1 MAVSPSSLPKWAL
14 PLLILFQ
21 MPSWGSAKF
30 TVEGP
35 DEPVVAM
42 FGAEVE
48 LPCHLDPQM
57 NAEHMEVRWY
67 RDDVSNVVHHYREGK
82 DLDEE
87 QILDYAGRTELLK
100 EGLTDGRVTLRLHN
114 VLFLDDGDYVCH
126 VQDGEFYEQAI
137 IHLSVAALGSQLQ
150 IRMAGQEGDGIR
162 LVCSS
167 SGWFP
172 EPRLRWTDHRGQER
186 PTLAES
192 KSRDRSG
199 LFRTEGSLL
208 VTDRSTSAVSCS
220 VWNPVLDQ
228 GKVTEVSVAE
238 SFFPRVSPVLVAL
251 AVILSLLGLLLIG
264 SAYVIWAQRREKN
277 KLISEHR
284 VQTDNLKGECDYLKE
299 RLALYGISY

>member
-1 MAVSPSSLPKWAL
+1 MDGTWLHTFQVSFIEPLRSHFFPGPLFEGRNVSP
-14 PLLILFQ
+14 LI
-21 MPSWGSAKF
+21 
-30 TVEGP
+30 
-35 DEPVVAM
+35 
-42 FGAEVE
+42 
-48 LPCHLDPQM
+48 
-57 NAEHMEVRWY
+57 
-67 RDDVSNVVHHYREGK
+67 
-82 DLDEE
+82 
-87 QILDYAGRTELLK
+87 I
-100 EGLTDGRVTLRLHN
+100 
-114 VLFLDDGDYVCH
+114 
-126 VQDGEFYEQAI
+126 
-137 IHLSVAALGSQLQ
+137 LSVSPGRNMAQLEPQNRPESTSLIVLGSQLQ

-172 EPRLRWTDHRGQER
+172 EPRLWWTDHRGQER
-186 PTLAES
+186 PPLAES

-220 VWNPVLDQ
+220 VWNPVLDR
-228 GKVTEVSVAE
+228 GKVAEVSVAE

-264 SAYVIWAQRREKN
+264 SAYVIWAQRRKIN

-284 VQTDNLKGECDYLKE
+284 EQIDNLKGERDYLKR

>member
-1 MAVSPSSLPKWAL
+1 MAVSPSSLPIWAL
-14 PLLILFQ
+14 SLLILFQ
-21 MPSWGSAKF
+21 MPSQGSAKF
-30 TVEGP
+30 TVKGP

-42 FGAEVE
+42 LGAEVE

-57 NAEHMEVRWY
+57 KAEHMEVRWY
-67 RDDVSNVVHHYREGK
+67 RDDVSNVVHLYREGK

-87 QILDYAGRTELLK
+87 QIPEYAGRTELLK
-100 EGLTDGRVTLRLHN
+100 EGLTDGTVTLRLHN
-114 VLFLDDGDYVCH
+114 VLILDDGNYVCY

-137 IHLSVAALGSQLQ
+137 IHLSVTALGSQLQ

-186 PTLAES
+186 PLMAES
-192 KSRDRSG
+192 QSRDRAG

-208 VTDRSTSAVSCS
+208 VTDRSTSTVFCS

-228 GKVTEVSVAE
+228 GKVTEVSIAE

-264 SAYVIWAQRREKN
+264 TTYIIWVQRREKN
-277 KLISEHR
+277 KLVSEHR
-284 VQTDNLKGECDYLKE
+284 EQTDYLKG
-299 RLALYGISY
+299 RLDRFYLSY